1 MGQQCINIIVPNGET
16 YYGSIDSFLDNNRG
30 WYKVKDGSSVKLTEN
45 KIDLLGAGALY
56 DYLAK
61 KDWWPKFLKDKLDSV
76 VKL

>member
-1 MGQQCINIIVPNGET
+1 MNFLPNPLYHTRGSKPLFYPEIID
-16 YYGSIDSFLDNNRG
+16 ILWD
-30 WYKVKDGSSVKLTEN
+30 SSVKLTEN